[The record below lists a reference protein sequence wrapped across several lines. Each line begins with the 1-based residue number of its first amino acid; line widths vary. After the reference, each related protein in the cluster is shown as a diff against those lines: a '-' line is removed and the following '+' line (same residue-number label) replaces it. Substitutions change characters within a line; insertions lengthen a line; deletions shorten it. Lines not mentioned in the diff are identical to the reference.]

1 MCVGWTKFRSVMKP
15 TPQSLNVL
23 LVLQLPRLHY
33 VYRANG
39 LAPTHKS
46 DIV

>member
-1 MCVGWTKFRSVMKP
+1 MNKVSIGHETH
-15 TPQSLNVL
+15 PQSLNVL